1 MGWMI
6 IFGGKSKKKYI
17 CKTARGGVFCINEMI
32 TSMIEESV
40 HHELRRYAARYETEE
55 FLQGDPSWFMHQVE
69 GAENQEA
76 TAFVASCLSYGSRQQ
91 FMPKIQWLLDC
102 ADGEVDAWLRTGS
115 FEAVLPA
122 GGCGCFYRL
131 NTVGQMNAF
140 LRAYRRLLSEYGTLG
155 AYVRGHAPDGL
166 SAVEAICG
174 YFAGEGIGGLVP
186 QDARSACKRVC
197 MFLRWMVRSGSP
209 VDMGLWADFIDR
221 RTLIM
226 PLDTHVLAESRR
238 LGLLQCSSAT
248 MSAARRLT
256 QKLSEIFPDDPL
268 KGDFALFGYGVNNTK

>member
-1 MGWMI
+1 MMDDI
-6 IFGGKSKKKYI
+6 VQ
-17 CKTARGGVFCINEMI
+17 RDLE
-32 TSMIEESV
+32 
-40 HHELRRYAARYETEE
+40 RYAAMYETEA

-69 GAENQEA
+69 GAANQEA
-76 TAFVASCLSYGSRQQ
+76 TAFVASCLSYGSRKQ

-102 ADGEVDAWLRTGS
+102 AGGEMDAWVREGG
-115 FEAVLPA
+115 FEEVLPA

-140 LRAYRRLLSEYGTLG
+140 LRAYRRLLLEYGTLG
-155 AYVRGHAPDGL
+155 AYVRGHASDGL

-174 YFAGEGIGGLVP
+174 YFGGEGVSGLVP

-209 VDMGLWADFIDR
+209 VDLGLWADFIDR

-226 PLDTHVLAESRR
+226 PLDTHVLAESQR
-238 LGLLQCSSAT
+238 LGLLRCGSAT
-248 MSAARRLT
+248 MSAAHRLT
-256 QKLSEIFPDDPL
+256 QRMLEVFPDDPL
-268 KGDFALFGYGVNNTK
+268 KGDFALFGYGMDHAK

>member
-1 MGWMI
+1 
-6 IFGGKSKKKYI
+6 
-17 CKTARGGVFCINEMI
+17 
-32 TSMIEESV
+32 MIEKS
-40 HHELRRYAARYETEE
+40 LCRKLMRYAEEYETEA

-69 GAENQEA
+69 GAANQEA
-76 TAFVASCLSYGSRQQ
+76 TAFVTSCLSYGSRKQ

-102 ADGEVDAWLRTGS
+102 AGGEMDAWVRAGG
-115 FEAVLPA
+115 FEEVLPV

-131 NTVGQMNAF
+131 NTVGQINAF
-140 LRAYRRLLSEYGTLG
+140 LRAYRRLLLEYGTLG
-155 AYVRGHAPDGL
+155 AYVRGHASDGL

-209 VDMGLWADFIDR
+209 VDLGLWADFIDR

-226 PLDTHVLAESRR
+226 PLDTHVLAESQR
-238 LGLLQCSSAT
+238 LGLLKCGSAT
-248 MSAARRLT
+248 MSAAQRLT
-256 QKLSEIFPDDPL
+256 QRMLEVFPDDPL
-268 KGDFALFGYGVNNTK
+268 KGDFALFGYGMDHAK